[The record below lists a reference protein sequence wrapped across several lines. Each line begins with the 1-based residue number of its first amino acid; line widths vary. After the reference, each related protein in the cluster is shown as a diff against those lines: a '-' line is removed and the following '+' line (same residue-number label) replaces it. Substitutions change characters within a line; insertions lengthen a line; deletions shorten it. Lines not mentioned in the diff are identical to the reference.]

1 MFVTSL
7 NFLQT
12 FRFTWSENKIFEAS
26 ENIFAIKVVSPC
38 VRGIK
43 STREEMM
50 R

>member
-1 MFVTSL
+1 MFVISL
-7 NFLQT
+7 NCQNC
-12 FRFTWSENKIFEAS
+12 FRRSDLHRAEIKYL
-26 ENIFAIKVVSPC
+26 NIFAIKDVSPC